1 MEKKFFT
8 VIQHG
13 YFPFGK
19 GESVDEALRNSAE
32 NLEMTPE
39 EVLQAFYGDED
50 GNYPTDSS
58 WYGREVKIRDARP
71 PRRMDEIGAMYLAE
85 CTERFFRA
93 DIIGSSDAFTIN
105 DGLVD
110 LDTED

>member
-19 GESVDEALRNSAE
+19 GESVDEALRNSAQ

-39 EVLQAFYGDED
+39 EASQAFYGTRTETIQRTTVGRDE
-50 GNYPTDSS
+50 
-58 WYGREVKIRDARP
+58 RLRFVMLV
-71 PRRMDEIGAMYLAE
+71 RRAE
-85 CTERFFRA
+85 WMR
-93 DIIGSSDAFTIN
+93 
-105 DGLVD
+105 
-110 LDTED
+110 

>member
-32 NLEMTPE
+32 NLEMTLE
-39 EVLQAFYGDED
+39 EALQAFYGDEV

-58 WYGREVKIRDARP
+58 
-71 PRRMDEIGAMYLAE
+71 
-85 CTERFFRA
+85 
-93 DIIGSSDAFTIN
+93 
-105 DGLVD
+105 
-110 LDTED
+110 